1 MGEEEYLNLLEEILQ
16 EGDYRKGRNGGT
28 SSLFGK
34 TLTFN
39 LKDEFP
45 LLTTKRVF
53 FRGVVEELLFFLRG
67 QTNTKILE
75 NNKINIW
82 KGNTSKEFL
91 ESRNLPYEEGDMG
104 PMYGFNW
111 LHFGAQYHGCDYDYK
126 GEGMN
131 QLEKVIGLL
140 KEDPFSRRIMM
151 TTYNPLCAEE
161 GVLYPCHG
169 IVTQFYIRSSIG
181 QRESVSTDSVRE
193 ENNIKY
199 LSCCTYLRSND
210 MFLGSPFNI
219 ASYALLTYLMCKKLG
234 PDYQP
239 DKLVMQIGDA
249 HIYENH
255 FNQCK
260 EQISRRKQAFPF
272 PQITIDDFDEWK
284 DLTFQHFHL
293 INYQSHSAIHAEM
306 VA

>member
-1 MGEEEYLNLLEEILQ
+1 MVEEAYLDLLEEILQ

-45 LLTTKRVF
+45 LLTTKKVF

-67 QTNTKILE
+67 ETNTKILE

-91 ESRNLPYEEGDMG
+91 ESRNLTYQEGDMG

-111 LHFGAQYHGCDYDYK
+111 LHFGAQYHGCHGDYT

-131 QLEKVIGLL
+131 QLEKVIRLL

-169 IVTQFYIRSSIG
+169 IITQFYIREYEG
-181 QRESVSTDSVRE
+181 
-193 ENNIKY
+193 IKY
-199 LSCCTYLRSND
+199 VSCCTYLRSND

-219 ASYALLTYLMCKKLG
+219 ASYALLTYLICKKLG
-234 PDYQP
+234 SDYQP

-249 HIYENH
+249 HIYESH
-255 FNQCK
+255 FEQCK
-260 EQISRRKQAFPF
+260 EQISRREKIFPF
-272 PQITIDDFDEWK
+272 PQITIDDFDDWT
-284 DLTFQHFHL
+284 DLTFKNFHL

>member
-1 MGEEEYLNLLEEILQ
+1 MEEEGYLDLLEEILQ

-39 LKDEFP
+39 LKNEFP

-67 QTNTKILE
+67 DTNTKILE

-91 ESRNLPYEEGDMG
+91 ESRNLPYQEGDMG

-111 LHFGAQYHGCDYDYK
+111 LHFGTEYNGCDYDYK

-131 QLEKVIGLL
+131 QLEKVIRLL

-169 IVTQFYIRSSIG
+169 IVTQFYIR
-181 QRESVSTDSVRE
+181 E

-219 ASYALLTYLMCKKLG
+219 ASYALLTYLICKKLG
-234 PDYQP
+234 GEYQP
-239 DKLVMQIGDA
+239 EKLVMQIGDA
-249 HIYENH
+249 HIYESH
-255 FNQCK
+255 FEKCK
-260 EQISRRKQAFPF
+260 EQISRREEIFPF
-272 PQITIDDFDEWK
+272 PQITIDDFDDWK

-293 INYQSHSAIHAEM
+293 INYQSHLAIHAEM